1 MSRNVLGM
9 FVLAT
14 TLAALGQTEQP
25 SAKVLTLAVPR
36 TVSSAPI
43 LALEGVVVANHRLD
57 VQIYDDHPL
66 ALAEFLSGQSQV
78 LFTGYQLGLGR
89 WQADRGVRHLA
100 TVVWGVSSLLV
111 TDPALQGLNSL
122 AGKKVLVPF
131 AGSPLEVQ
139 LKTLLKSANL
149 LDRVLI
155 EYSPIT
161 QMPALLLQGKADAIA
176 VPEPIVSRLISQ
188 GQARTLF
195 SFAGEWGRLTGDP
208 RSPQVSLFVKSKDL
222 DQNPELYRQLRNL
235 IKQKAEGVFRD
246 ADIDLISRKLELSPE
261 LVLKAM
267 GNTLFSV
274 PDHSTQLQLLQT
286 YHTRIGDGYDTEAE
300 FLVP

>member
-1 MSRNVLGM
+1 MLKK
-9 FVLAT
+9 VLALLAIGA
-14 TLAALGQTEQP
+14 TLYALGQQEQSP
-25 SAKVLTLAVPR
+25 TGVVSIAVPR

-43 LALEGVVVANHRLD
+43 LALEGSVVAGHRLD

-66 ALAEFLSGQSQV
+66 ALAEFLAGRTQV

-111 TDPALQGLNSL
+111 TNPNLQGLGSL

-139 LKTLLKSANL
+139 LKVLLKAANI
-149 LDRVLI
+149 LDRVVI
-155 EYSPIT
+155 DYSPIT

-176 VPEPIVSRLISQ
+176 VPEPIVSRLTSQ
-188 GQARTLF
+188 GQARVLF
-195 SFAGEWGRLTGDP
+195 NFANEWDRLTGDP
-208 RSPQVSLFVKSKDL
+208 RSPQVSLFVKPKDL
-222 DQNPELYRQLRNL
+222 EQNADLYRQLRNL
-235 IKQKAEGVFRD
+235 IKQKAEGIFKD
-246 ADIDLISRKLELSPE
+246 ADLEIISRKLELSPE
-261 LVLKAM
+261 LVLKAL

-274 PDHSTQLQLLQT
+274 PDNPTQLGLLTT
-286 YHTRIGDGYDTEAE
+286 YHNRIGDTYRPEAE